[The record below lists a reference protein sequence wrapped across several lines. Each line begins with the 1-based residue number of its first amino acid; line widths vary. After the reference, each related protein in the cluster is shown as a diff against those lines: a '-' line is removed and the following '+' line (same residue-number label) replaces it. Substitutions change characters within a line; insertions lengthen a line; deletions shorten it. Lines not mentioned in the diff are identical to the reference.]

1 MIKVTFIIPYD
12 EIKDEVYNLLN
23 EVNEEDIILDTTQI
37 IGTQVAFLK
46 DCNSDIII
54 ARGVTYIALKKNMP
68 HMSIIEIAVTGYDV
82 IRAIDECIRVYNPKK
97 IAVIG
102 MESMIFGADSL
113 AKIMGVEI
121 ETFKI
126 ENEEES
132 MIAIEIAREHGSEAI
147 VSGLMTYNLAKS
159 MGRNCVWIHT
169 GKEAVRQ
176 AIKEAV
182 NAASV
187 IRNERAKA
195 ELFTI
200 ILENAKEAIIAVDRE
215 GKITAFNKAAYKAL
229 NISQVKKV
237 NGHAISNILPGLDL
251 SKVIKNGV
259 EEIGII
265 DSVNDTMI
273 ISNRVPIKTGTYKA
287 GVVITF
293 QNVDKIQEIE
303 SKIRK
308 ELNSKGLV
316 AKYSFG
322 NIVGNSEVFSKTIQ
336 VAFKY
341 SQVDSN
347 ILMIGETG
355 TGKELFAQSIHNA
368 SSRRLEPF
376 VAVNCAALPENLLE
390 SELFGYVE
398 GAFSGASK
406 GGKLGLFE
414 LAHKGTIFL
423 DEVSEIPI
431 SLQAK
436 LLRVLQEREIRK
448 VGGHKVVPID
458 VRIICS
464 SNLDLEERVRDGK
477 FRQDILY
484 RLNVLNLRL
493 PPLCEHSDD
502 IELIATH
509 FIEKYCRKFNK
520 FTPALTVEAIE
531 VLKNYKWPGNIR
543 ELRNICERLVVF
555 SESENIIGDNLKEL
569 LRSSD
574 KQEKK
579 AVQNNNENITKE
591 IGTTSGNDM
600 ETISKLMQSINFNKS
615 EAAKILGI
623 SRTTLWRKLKKEN
636 NNIS

>member
-12 EIKDEVYNLLN
+12 EIKDEVYSLLS
-23 EVNEEDIILDTTQI
+23 EVNEEDIVLDTTQI
-37 IGTQVAFLK
+37 IGTQEAFLK
-46 DCNSDIII
+46 DCSSDIII
-54 ARGVTYIALKKNMP
+54 ARGVTYLALKKNMP
-68 HMSIIEIAVTGYDV
+68 HMSVIEIAVTGYDV
-82 IRAIDECIRVYNPKK
+82 IRAIDECKRKYSPKK

-102 MESMIFGADSL
+102 MESMIFGSDSL

-132 MIAIEIAREHGSEAI
+132 AQAIETAKEHGADAI

-159 MGRNCVWIHT
+159 MGRNCVWIYT

-182 NAASV
+182 NAAAV
-187 IRNERAKA
+187 IRNERTKT

-200 ILENAKEAIIAVDRE
+200 ILENAKEAITAVDRE

-229 NISQVKKV
+229 NIPQTRKV
-237 NGHAISNILPGLDL
+237 NGYEINRILPGLDL
-251 SKVIKNGV
+251 SKVIKDGE
-259 EEIGII
+259 EEIGVI
-265 DSVNDTMI
+265 DTVNEIMI
-273 ISNRVPIKTGTYKA
+273 ISNRVPIKAGTYKA
-287 GVVITF
+287 GAVITF
-293 QNVDKIQEIE
+293 QNVDRIQEIE

-308 ELNSKGLV
+308 ELSSKGLV

-322 NIVGNSEVFSKTIQ
+322 NIVGNSAVLSKTIQ
-336 VAFKY
+336 IAFKY

-347 ILMIGETG
+347 ILMVGETG

-431 SLQAK
+431 NLQAK

-448 VGGHKVVPID
+448 IGDHKVMPID
-458 VRIICS
+458 VRIICA
-464 SNLDLEERVRDGK
+464 SNLDLEEKVRESK
-477 FRQDILY
+477 FRQDVLY
-484 RLNVLNLRL
+484 RLNVLNLRI
-493 PPLCEHSDD
+493 PPLCERGND
-502 IELIATH
+502 IELIAKH

-520 FTPALTVEAIE
+520 FTPELTVEAVEI
-531 VLKNYKWPGNIR
+531 LKGYKWPGNIR

-555 SESENIIGDNLKEL
+555 SESEYIIGDNLQELLNGNDKDVERSGQKHTENVSKEL
-569 LRSSD
+569 G
-574 KQEKK
+574 
-579 AVQNNNENITKE
+579 ITSE
-591 IGTTSGNDM
+591 NDM
-600 ETISKLMQSINFNKS
+600 ETILKLMQSINFNKT
-615 EAAKILGI
+615 ETAKILGI
-623 SRTTLWRKLKKEN
+623 SRTTLWRRLKEQK
-636 NNIS
+636 

>member
-12 EIKDEVYNLLN
+12 EIKDEVYSLLS
-23 EVNEEDIILDTTQI
+23 EVNEEDIVLDTTQI
-37 IGTQVAFLK
+37 IGTQEAFLK
-46 DCNSDIII
+46 DCTSDIII
-54 ARGVTYIALKKNMP
+54 ARGVTCLALKKNMP
-68 HMSIIEIAVTGYDV
+68 NMSVIEIAVTGYDI
-82 IRAIDECIRVYNPKK
+82 IRAIDECKRKYNPRK

-102 MESMIFGADSL
+102 MESMTFGADSL
-113 AKIMGVEI
+113 SEIMGVDI
-121 ETFKI
+121 VTFKI

-132 MIAIEIAREHGSEAI
+132 IRAIEKARENGADAI
-147 VSGLMTYNLAKS
+147 VSGLMTYHIAKS
-159 MGRNCVWIHT
+159 MGLNCVWIYT

-187 IRNERAKA
+187 IRNERTKS
-195 ELFTI
+195 ELLTI

-215 GKITAFNKAAYKAL
+215 SKITAFNKAAYKSL
-229 NISQVKKV
+229 NIPASRNVKGSQI
-237 NGHAISNILPGLDL
+237 NNILPGLDL
-251 SKVIKNGV
+251 TRVIKNG
-259 EEIGII
+259 EEETGII
-265 DSVNDTMI
+265 DNINDTMI
-273 ISNRVPIKTGTYKA
+273 ISNRVPIKAGTYKA
-287 GVVITF
+287 GAVITF

-308 ELNSKGLV
+308 ELNSKGLI

-322 NIVGNSEVFSKTIQ
+322 NIVGSSTTLSRAIQ
-336 VAFKY
+336 TAFKY

-347 ILMIGETG
+347 ILIIGETG

-406 GGKLGLFE
+406 GGKVGLFE

-431 SLQAK
+431 NLQAK

-448 VGGHKVVPID
+448 VGDHKVMPID
-458 VRIICS
+458 VRIICA
-464 SNLDLEERVRDGK
+464 SNLDLDEKVNEGK
-477 FRQDILY
+477 FRQDVLY
-484 RLNVLNLRL
+484 RLNVLNLRV
-493 PPLCEHSDD
+493 PPLCERSED
-502 IELIATH
+502 IELISRH
-509 FIEKYCRKFNK
+509 FIEKYCRQFNK
-520 FTPALTVEAIE
+520 FTPELTPEAKMI
-531 VLKNYKWPGNIR
+531 LKSHRWPGNIR

-555 SESENIIGDNLKEL
+555 SESEYITGDDLQEL
-569 LRSSD
+569 LNHNVR
-574 KQEKK
+574 EKK
-579 AVQNNNENITKE
+579 EEKPKIAETVNKEASIT
-591 IGTTSGNDM
+591 S
-600 ETISKLMQSINFNKS
+600 ETDTETLLKLMQSINFNKT

-623 SRTTLWRKLKKEN
+623 SRTTLWRRLKEQEKQ
-636 NNIS
+636 